1 MSQRR
6 PGIVTNFLIR
16 AIVGMVLIFFVN
28 EFLAYRGID
37 VKVGLNVISFII
49 SGMLGVPGVALL
61 YGIIFYQV
69 L

>member
-49 SGMLGVPGVALL
+49 SGILGVPGVALL